1 MNTVIKLGSAREAEV
16 VTPYAPTIPHGTTE
30 APPPDQRQEE
40 LDKLHALLAER
51 DTTLE
56 DLKSQIAKARTEGE
70 ETGRIAAELAAEDS
84 RAKALELL
92 RQGIEG
98 AREALADGRERM
110 EAVALLIARN
120 ALDKLFGDDR
130 VRKAAIGDLVMRQ
143 LAAIE
148 LQMLLQIEVS
158 WLDFP
163 DTGELAALAQELG
176 LAAQHISAAS
186 DLPAGGCRM
195 QLRVGTLDVGVD
207 QQWGA
212 IRNLLDELA
221 AAAEAA

>member
-1 MNTVIKLGSAREAEV
+1 MNTVIKVGSAREAEV
-16 VTPYAPTIPHGTTE
+16 VTPYAPTIPHRTIE

-51 DTTLE
+51 DAALE
-56 DLKSQIAKARTEGE
+56 ELKSQIAKARIEGE
-70 ETGRIAAELAAEDS
+70 ESGRIAAELAAEDS

-92 RQGIEG
+92 GKGIEE

-110 EAVALLIARN
+110 EALALLIARN

-130 VRKAAIGDLVMRQ
+130 ERKAAIGDLVMRQ
-143 LAAIE
+143 LSTIE
-148 LQMLLQIEVS
+148 RQMLLQIEVS
-158 WLDFP
+158 RLDFP
-163 DTGELAALAQELG
+163 DTGELAALAHELG
-176 LAAQHISAAS
+176 LAAQYISADS
-186 DLPAGGCRM
+186 DLPAGACRM

-212 IRNLLDELA
+212 IRGLLDELVA
-221 AAAEAA
+221 TAEAA